1 VLVGVLLAANLIA
14 AGVLLFPPGGSAEDL
29 EKELASL
36 QAQAATKRALVAK
49 TRQNVAA
56 VELGRK
62 EGDQFLSQYFLGRRA
77 AAENLLTALGNAEAG
92 SKIKEKGWSSTF
104 EPIDGSDTLS
114 MLSIT
119 ATYEGEYGDLL
130 HFVHEIDKSPALMI
144 IESLS
149 AVPQSGSKIL
159 SISLKLDTFVREDAL
174 PKPEAVAMSTS
185 PEGEVQA
192 KAYATGTALEAKQV
206 PVGLFGR
213 RNRLPHTD
221 SQLFV
226 SRGSFIAGGGLE

>member
-1 VLVGVLLAANLIA
+1 MLRNFRGRGPVGLRVLVGVLLAANLIA
-14 AGVLLFPPGGSAEDL
+14 AGILLFPPGGSAEDL
-29 EKELASL
+29 EKELAGL
-36 QAQAATKRALVAK
+36 QGQAASKRVLLEK

-56 VELGRK
+56 VELGRN
-62 EGDQFLSQYFLGRRA
+62 EGDQFLSRYFLGRRA

-92 SKIKEKGWSSTF
+92 SKIKEKGWSSSF

-149 AVPQSGSKIL
+149 AVPQTGSKIL
-159 SISLKLDTFVREDAL
+159 SISLKMDTFVREDAL
-174 PKPEAVAMSTS
+174 SEAVAMN
-185 PEGEVQA
+185 
-192 KAYATGTALEAKQV
+192 TGEAK
-206 PVGLFGR
+206 
-213 RNRLPHTD
+213 
-221 SQLFV
+221 
-226 SRGSFIAGGGLE
+226 